1 MQRFSQC
8 ALTSISH
15 FVAVLVCTV
24 LAVSAA
30 GCTVDE
36 RVIPRDDAGLADAAP
51 SCVEGAIECSESGQ
65 VVTCEAGVRVLG
77 EVCEAECAVGV
88 GCAPCA
94 PAARRCD
101 GTLAQVC
108 DPSGSGYR
116 TVRDCGEWESTC
128 VEGLCQDACAAAD
141 LAPSYEG
148 CEFFPTTLANEV
160 FEWWPAYGRANIPP
174 GTFDLRIVV
183 TNTGDAPAEVVLD
196 RRGTRIDGIVVGPNE
211 LGTFSIPYASMGR
224 PYTTGGAHRSLIVR
238 EHAYRLRSS
247 RPIVVS
253 QFSPFELRGT
263 RGQLSE
269 TQDASLLFPANALGR
284 QYVGVTSDNWTF
296 GLESR
301 VGYIAVIGAS
311 LEPVTVRIQPGT
323 VAIAEDTNSAMG
335 RIDVGEEQSLVLER
349 GDVAMLVP
357 VRSSVCTDDDCFG
370 LVDGDPTGLRLDA
383 DGPIAVIGGH
393 SCGLAPG
400 SDWNC
405 DHLEEQLLP
414 TNTLGIQYAGTA
426 LVRPGAD
433 MRNVLRVVAS
443 SDGTEVTIEADGET
457 TTTTLATG
465 AHVDRRVAGAFRV
478 DATSPVLTA
487 LFMEMQGTAAMP
499 GTVGAP
505 SLTTV
510 PPLAQY
516 RQDYAFVAPS
526 SYRREVA
533 AGSYVAIER
542 GVGTVV
548 ELDGEALPTITPW
561 TRMGDRESAIV
572 EVRPGVHSLTGDRPF
587 GAVLF
592 GIGDAT
598 SYALPAGLDLRPMVF

>member
-1 MQRFSQC
+1 MERFSRRSRTSFAHVVTAITFT
-8 ALTSISH
+8 ALG
-15 FVAVLVCTV
+15 LV
-24 LAVSAA
+24 

-36 RVIPRDDAGLADAAP
+36 RLIRPDDAGLADAAP
-51 SCVEGAIECSESGQ
+51 PCVEGAIECTESGQ
-65 VVTCEAGVRVLG
+65 AVTCEAGVRVPG
-77 EVCEAECAVGV
+77 EVCAAECVVGV
-88 GCAPCA
+88 GCAPCT

-108 DPSGSGYR
+108 DPSGSRYR
-116 TVRDCGEWESTC
+116 TVRDCAEWESTC
-128 VEGLCQDACAAAD
+128 AEGVCQDACAAAD

-160 FEWWPAYGRANIPP
+160 FEWWPLYGRAQIPP

-183 TNTGDAPAEVVLD
+183 TNTGDEPAEVVLD
-196 RRGTRIDGIVVGPNE
+196 RRGTRIDGIVVAPNE

-269 TQDASLLFPANALGR
+269 SQDASLLFPTNALGR
-284 QYVGVTSDNWTF
+284 QYVGVTSDSWTF

-301 VGYIAVIGAS
+301 VAYVAVVGAS

-323 VAIAEDTNSAMG
+323 VAIAEDVSSTMG
-335 RIDVGEEQSLVLER
+335 RIDVGEERSLVLER
-349 GDVAMLVP
+349 GDVALLVP
-357 VRSSVCTDDDCFG
+357 VRSDVCTDDGCFG
-370 LVDGDPTGLRLDA
+370 IVDGDPTGLRLDA

-400 SDWNC
+400 ADWNC

-414 TNTLGIQYAGTA
+414 TTTLGLQYAGTA

-433 MRNVLRVVAS
+433 MRNVLRVVAPFE
-443 SDGTEVTIEADGET
+443 DTEVTIEADGET

-465 AHVDRRVAGAFRV
+465 AHVDRRIAGAFRV
-478 DATSPVLTA
+478 DANRPVLTA
-487 LFMEMQGTAAMP
+487 LFMEMQGTATMP
-499 GTVGAP
+499 GYVGAP

-516 RQDYAFVAPS
+516 REDYAFVAPS
-526 SYRREVA
+526 SYRSEVA

-542 GVGTVV
+542 DVGTTV

-561 TRMGDRESAIV
+561 TRMGDRESALV
-572 EVRPGVHSLTGDRPF
+572 EVRPGAHSLTGDGPF